1 MDKVE
6 DLVAR
11 REDQRIP
18 HQTLLE
24 EEGLSAKPQMA
35 RLKAENL
42 AIRQENQFLQEKLA
56 SCQE

>member
-24 EEGLSAKPQMA
+24 EEGLSAKP
-35 RLKAENL
+35 
-42 AIRQENQFLQEKLA
+42 
-56 SCQE
+56 